1 MRSAPFDPPA
11 PGLMMGWQTRRLGS
25 FDTEAEATQAARA
38 EARDL
43 PGALVDVEPA
53 SSGGWKARVRVPT
66 WR

>member
-1 MRSAPFDPPA
+1 
-11 PGLMMGWQTRRLGS
+11 MMGWQTRRLGS